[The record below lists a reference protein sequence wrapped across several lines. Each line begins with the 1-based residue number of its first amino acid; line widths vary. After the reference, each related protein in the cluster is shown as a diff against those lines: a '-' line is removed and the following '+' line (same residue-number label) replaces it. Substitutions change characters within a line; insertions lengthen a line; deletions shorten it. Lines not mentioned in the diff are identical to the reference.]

1 MPSSLKT
8 YAVPGRRILQI
19 NYLGHNMKILTDPQ
33 VSEIKRLL
41 IELERKS
48 NPHTIAYAEKVLAI
62 ILQAEQ
68 ITFKLEC

>member
-1 MPSSLKT
+1 MRL
-8 YAVPGRRILQI
+8 
-19 NYLGHNMKILTDPQ
+19 LTDPQ
-33 VSEIKRLL
+33 INEIKRLL

-68 ITFKLEC
+68 VTFKF